1 MEDKNNSPIGFFDT
15 GVGGISVLKTA
26 IKLMPNENFIY
37 FGDSKNAPYGTK
49 SIDEVR
55 ELTLKSAEFLVSKN
69 VKAIVIACN
78 TATSV
83 AINDLRKIYD
93 MPIIGV
99 EPALK
104 PAVELKREGKVV
116 IMATT
121 VTLSETKF
129 NNLVNKCGKEAEIE
143 PLPCPGLVE
152 FIENGDLNSSELKSF
167 LKDKFNKFKGHK
179 LSSIVLGCTHYPF
192 VKDVIKEIVGSDVP
206 IIDGSLGTTNELK
219 RKLEEKDLLNF
230 DNKNRYIKIFNSSDN
245 KNLID
250 LSYKL
255 IDM

>member
-55 ELTLKSAEFLVSKN
+55 ELTLKSAEFLAAKN

-104 PAVELKREGKVV
+104 PAVELKREGKVI

>member
-1 MEDKNNSPIGFFDT
+1 MEDKNNRPIGFFDT
-15 GVGGISVLKTA
+15 GVGGLSVLKTA
-26 IKLMPNENFIY
+26 IKLMPNENFVY

-49 SIDEVR
+49 SIDKVR
-55 ELTLKSAEFLVSKN
+55 ELTLKSAEFLVSKD

-93 MPIIGV
+93 IPVIGV

-104 PAVELKREGKVV
+104 PAIELKRDGKIV

-121 VTLSETKF
+121 VTLAETKF
-129 NNLVNKCGKEAEIE
+129 NNLVNKYGKEAEIE

-152 FIENGDLNSSELKSF
+152 FIENGDLNSKELKSF
-167 LKDKFNKFKGHK
+167 LKSKFNKFEGSK

-192 VKDVIKEIVGSDVP
+192 IEDVIKEIVGNDVP

-219 RKLEEKDLLNF
+219 RKLEEKNLLNLN
-230 DNKNRYIKIFNSSDN
+230 NKDRYIKIFNSSEN

-255 IDM
+255 IEI